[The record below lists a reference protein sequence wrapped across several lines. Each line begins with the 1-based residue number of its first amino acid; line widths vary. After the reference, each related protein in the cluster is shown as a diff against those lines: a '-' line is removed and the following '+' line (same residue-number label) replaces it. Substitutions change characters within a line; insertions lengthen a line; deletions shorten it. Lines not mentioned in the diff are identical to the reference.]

1 MIQIINVLLVVFLI
15 ACALAIALSRK
26 IVSTIILFAAYSAV
40 MSLLWLLLFAPD
52 VAMTEA
58 AIGVGVNSVIFVAV
72 LSRIRRVTT

>member
-26 IVSTIILFAAYSAV
+26 IVSTIILFSAYSAV

-58 AIGVGVNSVIFVAV
+58 AIGVGVNSVVFVAV